1 MPASRQ
7 SVSEMESKTIM
18 QGISRTVV
26 SCLFVWGLTLSH
38 VTTAVE
44 DQADISPPPRSDDIQ
59 DAATSKRI
67 LLDADKVG
75 AIAADTPATEPA
87 LSAALPGLRI
97 EKGEDFTEN
106 RAYRVFRAHQGNDL
120 LLTIV
125 PGERQRIHSV
135 IASSPKVRNGLGLPV
150 GSRFDD
156 AYAGENYARCEP
168 GIEEFSG
175 MLLCPS
181 PSAANVIYVFSGA
194 WNGPDG
200 ERPPRS
206 QVRDWTLSQISWT
219 PRTAN

>member
-7 SVSEMESKTIM
+7 SISEMESKTIM

-26 SCLFVWGLTLSH
+26 SCLFVWGLTVSH

-44 DQADISPPPRSDDIQ
+44 DQADISPPPRSDHIQ

-75 AIAADTPATEPA
+75 AIAADTPATEEDI
-87 LSAALPGLRI
+87 SAALPGLRI
-97 EKGEDFTEN
+97 EKGEDFTEG
-106 RAYRVFRAHQGNDL
+106 RVYRVFRAYLGNDL

-125 PGERQRIHSV
+125 PGERDLIHS
-135 IASSPKVRNGLGLPV
+135 AHTSSPKVRNALGLPV
-150 GSRFDD
+150 GSRFDN
-156 AYAGENYARCEP
+156 AYAGEHYTRCEP
-168 GIEEFSG
+168 GIEELSG
-175 MLLCPS
+175 MLLCPA
-181 PSAANVIYVFSGA
+181 PSAANVIYVFSGT

-206 QVRDWTLSQISWT
+206 QVGDWTLSRISWT
-219 PRTAN
+219 PPMPN